1 MENTKDFE
9 ELMKKV
15 DSVDAEEQFKA
26 SIELARIC
34 GVPEKDILKS
44 EKEIDSLF
52 LD

>member
-1 MENTKDFE
+1 MEDTKDFE
-9 ELMKKV
+9 ELMKKAM
-15 DSVDAEEQFKA
+15 SEDANESFKA